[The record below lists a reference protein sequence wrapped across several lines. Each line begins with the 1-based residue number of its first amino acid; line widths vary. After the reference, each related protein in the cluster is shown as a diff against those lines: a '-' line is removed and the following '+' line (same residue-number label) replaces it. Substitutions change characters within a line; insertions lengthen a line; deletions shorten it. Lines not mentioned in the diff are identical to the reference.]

1 MCGVEQGG
9 KGMQEKIIS
18 MKLPIGETLHI
29 RRTRIASDNKQEHTK
44 RLCIVTGIHG
54 DEFEGQYIIYELNR
68 RITQEKNHL
77 HGIVDFYPSV
87 NPLGM
92 ESNTRGIQ
100 SFDLDMN
107 RSFPGNGEGDL
118 VERSTAALVQDIM
131 GASLC
136 IDLHAS
142 NIFIREIPQVRISMD
157 YADLVMPYAKVA
169 NVDFIWVS
177 ESKTVLEATL
187 VYTLNNLS
195 VPAFAIELG
204 VGMRITKEYGDRIVE
219 GILRIMKKL
228 GMWDGGVKELTI
240 PLVSSDHAIYMIHSY
255 SAGIFIPVTDSFKRL
270 CEGDLVG
277 EIIDPYQGEKKQQ
290 IFSPC
295 DGMIFS
301 VREYPVVYQGSLL
314 ARILAM

>member
-1 MCGVEQGG
+1 
-9 KGMQEKIIS
+9 MQHNVIS
-18 MKLPIGETLHI
+18 IKLPVGETLHI
-29 RRTRIASDNKQEHTK
+29 QRTRVEGSDVGNHGK

-68 RITQEKNHL
+68 RLCQDLQYL
-77 HGIVDFYPSV
+77 HGTVDMYPSV

-92 ESNTRGIQ
+92 ESNTRGIPGY
-100 SFDLDMN
+100 DLDMN
-107 RSFPGNGEGDL
+107 RSFPGNRSGDL
-118 VERSTAALVQDIM
+118 VERVAAGLIRDIM
-131 GASLC
+131 GADLC

-142 NIFIREIPQVRISMD
+142 NIFIREIPQARLS
-157 YADLVMPYAKVA
+157 ADFADTVMEYAKAA
-169 NVDFIWVS
+169 NIDFIWVS

-187 VYTLNNLS
+187 VHTLNSLS

-204 VGMRITKEYGDRIVE
+204 VGMRITTEYGDRIVE

-228 GMWDGGVKELTI
+228 GMWSGPAKELTM
-240 PLVSSDHAIYMIHSY
+240 PLVSSEHAVYMVHAGK
-255 SAGIFIPVTDSFKRL
+255 AGIFLPMTENSREL
-270 CEGDLVG
+270 HEGDKIG
-277 EIIDPYQGEKKQQ
+277 EIIDPFLGKKKQE
-290 IFSPC
+290 IFAPC